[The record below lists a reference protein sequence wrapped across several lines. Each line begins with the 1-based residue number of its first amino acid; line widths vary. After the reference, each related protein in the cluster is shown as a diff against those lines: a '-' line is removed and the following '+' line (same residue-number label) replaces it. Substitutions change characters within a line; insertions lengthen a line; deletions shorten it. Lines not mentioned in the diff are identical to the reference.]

1 MRSLLVGM
9 EEKWDHSVLAFND
22 IVMKLYV
29 NKVIMENENDNVLG
43 IRVTSVCNLDGISP
57 KQSNVMVQG
66 PIILG
71 IHVKNS
77 VSRIH
82 VL

>member
-1 MRSLLVGM
+1 MP
-9 EEKWDHSVLAFND
+9 AFND

-29 NKVIMENENDNVLG
+29 NKAVMGNENDNVLC
-43 IRVTSVCNLDGISP
+43 IRVTSVCNLDRISP
-57 KQSNVMVQG
+57 KQSNVIVEHS
-66 PIILG
+66 IILG

-77 VSRIH
+77 VSRIR

>member
-1 MRSLLVGM
+1 
-9 EEKWDHSVLAFND
+9 
-22 IVMKLYV
+22 MKLYV

-43 IRVTSVCNLDGISP
+43 IRVTSVCNLDSISP
-57 KQSNVMVQG
+57 KQSNVIVQR

-77 VSRIH
+77 VS
-82 VL
+82 